1 MRKPLLLVAV
11 GAILLLLFLLML
23 WPARVAV
30 GWLLPE
36 NVALSGLRG
45 TVWQGTATQLNIDG
59 HPIGALSWDARLF
72 SLLGGRPR
80 WQIELSRASGFARAE
95 VAVTTGGSVTVA
107 DLTGASPLDGI
118 ADLVELAGTGGN
130 LTLNLP
136 ILELEDGMLT
146 ALAGRVVVDSLSP
159 IGLTDVD
166 LGTLE
171 LDVPA
176 DQSPPFN
183 GTLSAVSGPL
193 IVEDGRLELQADG
206 RYTVSGRVKA
216 RDDAPQDI
224 RQGMQ
229 FLGAPDPNGFYPF
242 LQRGSL

>member
-1 MRKPLLLVAV
+1 MRKPLLLVAF

-45 TVWQGTATQLNIDG
+45 TVWQGTATQLSIDD
-59 HPIGALSWDARLF
+59 HPIGALSWDARPF
-72 SLLGGRPR
+72 SLLSGRPR
-80 WQIELSRASGFARAE
+80 WQIELSRDSGFARAD
-95 VAVTTGGSVTVA
+95 VAVTAGGSVAVA
-107 DLTGASPLDGI
+107 DLTAASPLAGI
-118 ADLVELAGTGGN
+118 ADLVPLAGTGGN

-136 ILELEDGMLT
+136 VLELEDGMLT
-146 ALAGRVVVDSLSP
+146 ALAGRVVVDALSP

-166 LGTLE
+166 LGTIE
-171 LDVPA
+171 LQVPA

-183 GTLSAVSGPL
+183 GALSAVSGPL
-193 IVEDGRLELQADG
+193 IVEDGRLELQTDG
-206 RYTVSGRVKA
+206 RYSVSGRVKA
-216 RDDAPQDI
+216 RDDAPENI
-224 RQGMQ
+224 RQGLQ
-229 FLGAPDPNGFYPF
+229 FLGAPDPSGFYPF

>member
-80 WQIELSRASGFARAE
+80 WQIELSRASGFRPGRGGGHHRRLGYRCRSHRVPARS
-95 VAVTTGGSVTVA
+95 T
-107 DLTGASPLDGI
+107 ASLIWSNWLAP
-118 ADLVELAGTGGN
+118 AGT
-130 LTLNLP
+130 
-136 ILELEDGMLT
+136 
-146 ALAGRVVVDSLSP
+146 
-159 IGLTDVD
+159 
-166 LGTLE
+166 
-171 LDVPA
+171 
-176 DQSPPFN
+176 
-183 GTLSAVSGPL
+183 
-193 IVEDGRLELQADG
+193 
-206 RYTVSGRVKA
+206 
-216 RDDAPQDI
+216 
-224 RQGMQ
+224 
-229 FLGAPDPNGFYPF
+229 
-242 LQRGSL
+242 